1 MAERVVSLSPDSI
14 FLKYVLN
21 IIILLHQIKC
31 LCFVVC
37 TLTSAYDGIH
47 RQLSL
52 CLPKEVDR
60 TSDFAT
66 SPIFLL
72 HLSLPPI
79 SNVCKS
85 LAGIPCTREHTCTLT
100 HTRSQIQML
109 YLWSA
114 FLCQRLILPQPQ
126 PLVARS
132 KWDIF
137 IAAHYIFNLKIITIK
152 KKLYKSNNVCPSLAD
167 TFCCCR
173 CLCRYWCWCC
183 HFRGAVVTTF
193 LLIVVAEDAAVSE
206 YWS

>member
-1 MAERVVSLSPDSI
+1 MVYIVNYRYAYQKRSTGLLTLQRLLSSCCI
-14 FLKYVLN
+14 FLYRQFQMYV
-21 IIILLHQIKC
+21 
-31 LCFVVC
+31 
-37 TLTSAYDGIH
+37 
-47 RQLSL
+47 
-52 CLPKEVDR
+52 
-60 TSDFAT
+60 
-66 SPIFLL
+66 SPLQA
-72 HLSLPPI
+72 SPA
-79 SNVCKS
+79 
-85 LAGIPCTREHTCTLT
+85 LANTHAHSLT
-100 HTRSQIQML
+100 HVLRSKC